1 MKRLILGL
9 TLFAAGVAAPAAS
22 FDCGKASTDVEKLI
36 CADSQVSALDGE
48 LAQAYQNAL
57 AGSASPAALKAAQKS
72 WLAKVRNP
80 CKDSACLIRAYQQR
94 IKALGNAKPSAS
106 SPTGFTGTYEN
117 KAAEVKVQHLAAD
130 RIKFAILAS
139 YKMNTGEASGEASGE
154 AALAGNAAVY
164 ENREEDCKLAFK
176 FSPGKLAVKQEGIC
190 GMGLNVSASGNYTL
204 KSPKPPAFDH

>member
-1 MKRLILGL
+1 LKRLILGL
-9 TLFAAGVAAPAAS
+9 TLFATGVAAPAAS

-36 CADSQVSALDGE
+36 CADSQASALDGE
-48 LAQAYQNAL
+48 LAQAYQKAL

-80 CKDSACLIRAYQQR
+80 CKDSACLIRAYQRR
-94 IKALGNAKPSAS
+94 IKALGDAKPSAS

-139 YKMNTGEASGEASGE
+139 YKMNTGEASGEA
-154 AALAGNAAVY
+154 ALTGNTAQY
-164 ENREEDCKLAFK
+164 ENSEEDCKLAFK
-176 FSPGKLAVKQEGIC
+176 FSPGKLAVRQEGVC